1 MRARRLIAAASV
13 AALGVLS
20 LGACGKATPGV
31 AAYVGDTKYSVDR
44 VDEIYD
50 DAQTKYA
57 DAIRSQAGQSG
68 ATPSPEQLRS
78 TVTRQDV
85 LNLLVSIEL
94 GKRVVAEQGITV
106 ADEVK
111 PEQLEQ
117 QLQMPAATEYVR
129 LWGEWVDIS
138 GALGAKLPTAEVSD
152 ESVMAVYDAIAKA
165 GAIQSGLTVAQVRQ
179 AFGESGGPGSQGG
192 FVRAAT
198 ALSAAL
204 QQEAGKAGTSI
215 NPRFRPIGVP
225 SVVSTGQSLVFYS
238 LPYIDQNGPVTDI
251 STPQAPAAE
260 SSAPAAPGV

>member
-20 LGACGKATPGV
+20 LAACGKAAPDV

-50 DAQTKYA
+50 DAQAKYA
-57 DAIRSQAGQSG
+57 DAIRSQAGQGG

-117 QLQMPAATEYVR
+117 QLQLPATTEYVR

-138 GALGAKLPTAEVSD
+138 GALGAQLPTAEVGD
-152 ESVMAVYDAIAKA
+152 ESVMAVYHAIAKT
-165 GAIQSGLTVAQVRQ
+165 GAIQPGMTVAEVRQ

-198 ALSAAL
+198 ALSNAL
-204 QQEAGKAGTSI
+204 QQEAEQAGASI
-215 NPRFRPIGVP
+215 NPRFRPVGVP

-238 LPYIDQNGPVTDI
+238 LPYIDQFGPVTDI
-251 STPQAPAAE
+251 STPQAPAEE
-260 SSAPAAPGV
+260 SNAPAAPVA